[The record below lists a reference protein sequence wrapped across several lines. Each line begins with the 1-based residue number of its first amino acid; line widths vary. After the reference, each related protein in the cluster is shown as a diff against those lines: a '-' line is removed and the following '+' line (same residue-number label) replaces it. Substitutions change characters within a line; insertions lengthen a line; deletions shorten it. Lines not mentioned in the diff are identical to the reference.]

1 MTKSLLLR
9 GPAGALVILALVA
22 VLVITGT
29 GLGVMAA
36 VIARAMFG

>member
-1 MTKSLLLR
+1 MQFLLR
-9 GPAGALVILALVA
+9 QGPAGALVILALVA

-36 VIARAMFG
+36 VIARAKFG